1 MKILSYNIS
10 ALAPVILWPLYSQT
24 HYPPSALLPQLS
36 NHRHEDFQSS
46 ALPILG
52 ELPLIE
58 NGSRNQLYFHWVV
71 GLYN

>member
-1 MKILSYNIS
+1 MKILSYNIP
-10 ALAPVILWPLYSQT
+10 ALTPVILCSLYSQT
-24 HYPPSALLPQLS
+24 HYPPFALLPQLS

-58 NGSRNQLYFHWVV
+58 NGSQNQLYFH
-71 GLYN
+71 